1 MRRAREG
8 SIKYLEEHGLTFLS
22 RKRVDRLP
30 LEIYAATHKLKTR
43 DEITARSVQ
52 LPVFRSPCCA
62 RLVRAFF
69 CLPLANLRFLRHN
82 PELQR

>member
-1 MRRAREG
+1 MRRPHTEA
-8 SIKYLEEHGLTFLS
+8 SNIWKSTWLTFLS
-22 RKRVDRLP
+22 RKRVDRQP

-69 CLPLANLRFLRHN
+69 CVPLANLRFLRHN